1 MKNYLLDTMEQDRT
15 QLAEDE
21 AVLNRVQSLPVA
33 LRHWLFNKTGVGC
46 HSLMYH
52 PKSRSADIQLNCVYE
67 ACSSLQ
73 LYDVA
78 LTWQDVSHLL
88 DRHQDPLVRSVHHS
102 LELLPP
108 VSCTSLRGNPKY
120 SLRRCF
126 CLLVPSGSEE
136 IAC

>member
-1 MKNYLLDTMEQDRT
+1 MNYLLDTMEQNWT

-33 LRHWLFNKTGVGC
+33 PCHWLFNKTGVGR
-46 HSLMYH
+46 HGLMYH

-78 LTWQDVSHLL
+78 LTWQDVSHPL
-88 DRHQDPLVRSVHHS
+88 DRHQDLLVRSVHHS
-102 LELLPP
+102 LGLLPP
-108 VSCTSLRGNPKY
+108 VSCTSLRGNPRY
-120 SLRRCF
+120 LLRQCF
-126 CLLVPSGSEE
+126 CLLAPLGSEE